1 MRGLMSGWIM
11 RRSSVVM
18 VCSTLAL
25 LGAARAAE
33 VPALASGEAE
43 KALREALKAF
53 EGGGLSF
60 VLRSQGVTTPLYT
73 LSTVGG
79 GVPFNPDSGSRTLI
93 RKTGVREIQVNAA
106 SRALPLAD
114 VWRSEAARLLGLE
127 EPIFLSG
134 PRPATEADRK
144 ALKSRFFTGADLNG
158 DGKIDLSDLGILA
171 GNFGKVGPG
180 LRGDLNGDGK
190 VDAADV
196 KLFEELYKFE

>member
-1 MRGLMSGWIM
+1 MRAMFQTML
-11 RRSSVVM
+11 RRSSTSLLA
-18 VCSTLAL
+18 STLLTALAL
-25 LGAARAAE
+25 LGAARAAD

-43 KALREALKAF
+43 KALRAALKSF

-60 VLRSQGVTTPLYT
+60 VLRSQGVSTPLFT
-73 LSTVGG
+73 LGG
-79 GVPFNPDSGSRTLI
+79 GVPFNPDSGSRTLT
-93 RKTGVREIQVNAA
+93 RKSGVRETQVNAA
-106 SRALPLAD
+106 GRALPLPD

-158 DGKIDLSDLGILA
+158 DGKIDLTDLGILA
-171 GNFGKVGPG
+171 SNYGKVGPG

-190 VDAADV
+190 VDAADI

>member
-1 MRGLMSGWIM
+1 MWAML
-11 RRSSVVM
+11 RRSSTVLLA
-18 VCSTLAL
+18 SGLIAALAL

-33 VPALASGEAE
+33 VPALATGDAE
-43 KALREALKAF
+43 KALREALKSF

-60 VLRSQGVTTPLYT
+60 ILRSQGVTTPLFT
-73 LSTVGG
+73 LGG

-93 RKTGVREIQVNAA
+93 RKGGVREIQVNAA
-106 SRALPLAD
+106 GRALPLPD

-127 EPIFLSG
+127 EPIFLGG
-134 PRPATEADRK
+134 PRPATDADRK

-171 GNFGKVGPG
+171 SNYGKVSPG
-180 LRGDLNGDGK
+180 QRGDLNGDGK
-190 VDAADV
+190 VDASDI